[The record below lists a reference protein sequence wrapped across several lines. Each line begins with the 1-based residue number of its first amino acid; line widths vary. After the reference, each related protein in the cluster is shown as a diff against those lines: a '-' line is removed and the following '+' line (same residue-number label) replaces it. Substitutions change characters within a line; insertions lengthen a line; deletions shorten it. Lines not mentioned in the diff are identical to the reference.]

1 MNLATFRSRAARVS
15 GMSTSDAGD
24 LALLDA
30 WTNDAVEQF
39 LRETKINVRLA
50 SLNATAGSANYTLD
64 TDILAMQAV
73 WYAPAADAQSALLQP
88 RVPEDLINMRLLADE
103 TTPPRYYAL
112 AGANTLML
120 HPTPASGDV
129 LHILYVPRHT
139 ALSATADT
147 PSATA
152 NGNIPAEYHVIL
164 EDYVKWKACEAEEH
178 KPSDF
183 GRAFM
188 QAFES
193 GCARVRGEAQKKAG
207 VVVAPVRIGRPRANW
222 PHGNGVDIR

>member
-1 MNLATFRSRAARVS
+1 MNLASFRSRAARVS
-15 GMSTSDAGD
+15 GMSTSDSGD

-73 WYAPAADAQSALLQP
+73 WYSPAADAQSALLQP
-88 RVPEDLINMRLLADE
+88 STPEDLVNMRLLAD
-103 TTPPRYYAL
+103 TTLPPRYYAL

-164 EDYVKWKACEAEEH
+164 ESYVKWKACEAEDH
-178 KPSDF
+178 RMSQF
-183 GRAFM
+183 GNVFKTEWDTGVAKVRA
-188 QAFES
+188 E
-193 GCARVRGEAQKKAG
+193 VKKKAG
-207 VVVAPVRIGRPRANW
+207 VNIPPVRIGYQRHVPV
-222 PHGNGVDIR
+222 GNGIDLR

>member
-1 MNLATFRSRAARVS
+1 
-15 GMSTSDAGD
+15 MSTSDSGD

-39 LRETKINVRLA
+39 LRETKLNVRLA
-50 SLNATAGSANYTLD
+50 QLNTTAGSANYTLD

-73 WYAPAADAQSALLQP
+73 WYSPAADAQSALLQP
-88 RVPEDLINMRLLADE
+88 STPEDLVNMRLLAD
-103 TTPPRYYAL
+103 TTLPPRYYAL

-120 HPTPASGDV
+120 HPTPETGDT

-139 ALSATADT
+139 ALAATADT

-164 EDYVKWKACEAEEH
+164 ESYVKWKACEAEDH
-178 KPSDF
+178 RMSQF
-183 GRAFM
+183 GNVFKTEWDTGVAKVRA
-188 QAFES
+188 E
-193 GCARVRGEAQKKAG
+193 VKKKAG
-207 VVVAPVRIGRPRANW
+207 VNIPSVRIGYQRHVPV
-222 PHGNGVDIR
+222 GNGIDRR

>member
-1 MNLATFRSRAARVS
+1 LNLADFRSRAARVS
-15 GMSTSDAGD
+15 GLSTSDSDD

-39 LRETKINVRLA
+39 LRETKINVQLA

-88 RVPEDLINMRLLADE
+88 RVPEDLINMRLLADV

-152 NGNIPAEYHVIL
+152 NGNIPSEYHVIL
-164 EDYVKWKACEAEEH
+164 ESYVKWKACEAEDH
-178 KPSDF
+178 RMSQF
-183 GRAFM
+183 GNVFKTEWDTGVAKVRA
-188 QAFES
+188 E
-193 GCARVRGEAQKKAG
+193 VKKKAG
-207 VVVAPVRIGRPRANW
+207 VNIPSVRIGYQRHVPV
-222 PHGNGVDIR
+222 GNGIDRR